1 MKVTVALTMTLNTP
15 EGNPVNEEQAKAAAA
30 DAEAAIQS
38 RLMGEG
44 FLPDDVEVDAYA
56 IVSTVDAE
64 G

>member
-15 EGNPVNEEQAKAAAA
+15 EGNSVNAAQAKAAAA
-30 DAEAAIQS
+30 DAEAAIQN

-44 FLPDDVEVDAYA
+44 FLPHDVEVDAYT
-56 IVSTVDAE
+56 ILSTVDAE